1 MDYIYSCL
9 LYLHVK
15 VQTAQS
21 SEFLLLSF
29 TVERKSYGFEWHE
42 GEQMIAF

>member
-15 VQTAQS
+15 EQTAQYS
-21 SEFLLLSF
+21 FLLMWF
-29 TVERKSYGFEWHE
+29 TVKRKSYWFEWHE
-42 GEQMIAF
+42 GEQMIEF